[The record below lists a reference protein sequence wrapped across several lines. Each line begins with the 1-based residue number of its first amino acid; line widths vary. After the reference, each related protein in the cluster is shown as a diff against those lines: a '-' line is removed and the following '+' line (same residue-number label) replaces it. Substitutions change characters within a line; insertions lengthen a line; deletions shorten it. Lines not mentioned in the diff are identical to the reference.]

1 MLITTSGTCSVEN
14 ESAANASPPITS
26 QMQAPSY
33 FLTVCRKRRQQV
45 LPPTAASPANQL
57 ANAKSRDATAN
68 EDLFK
73 KAEKA
78 HPKATLRNRL
88 YEDFGKKREDA
99 LGREV
104 AARDTGNAPDLATS
118 TSAPSQPTDLAQA
131 AAAVGVER
139 QLDTMFLDALLPSVR
154 QNPELSLPLVDPLT
168 GETSCNMAAVA
179 VRS

>member
-1 MLITTSGTCSVEN
+1 MVITTYGTCSVEN
-14 ESAANASPPITS
+14 KSAANASPPITS
-26 QMQAPSY
+26 QMRTPNY

-57 ANAKSRDATAN
+57 TNAKSRDVTAN

-104 AARDTGNAPDLATS
+104 VARDTGNAPDLATS

-131 AAAVGVER
+131 AAVGVER
-139 QLDTMFLDALLPSVR
+139 QLDIMFLDALLPSVR

-168 GETSCNMAAVA
+168 GKTSCNMAAVA